1 MIAVTLIGKITLFF
15 LILQTYKCYICGP
28 SSQIILLFSF
38 IHFSLAL
45 SMTSR
50 TKPMTKPPIDASSPC
65 SKCTFYFMSSLIT
78 LGHKRP
84 LETDDVPDLPIHD
97 NSNTVD
103 TQYQTAMNKALSTTP
118 HIALPSHPFSAWTSV
133 GIALKARGIQ
143 FFYGGICL
151 VIWSLC
157 YGLQP

>member
-1 MIAVTLIGKITLFF
+1 
-15 LILQTYKCYICGP
+15 
-28 SSQIILLFSF
+28 
-38 IHFSLAL
+38 
-45 SMTSR
+45 
-50 TKPMTKPPIDASSPC
+50 
-65 SKCTFYFMSSLIT
+65 MSSLIT